1 LKEGTVKHL
10 REAGITHLRIS
21 EESVA
26 RWTKD
31 DEVGAAYLDLASHD
45 PNVTVLL
52 DHDDTS
58 GDLVGIE
65 ILFGKHHDPKL
76 SSVSP

>member
-1 LKEGTVKHL
+1 MKHL
-10 REAGITHLRIS
+10 GEAGITHLRIS

-26 RWTKD
+26 RWTRD

-52 DHDDTS
+52 DYGDG

-65 ILFGKHHDPKL
+65 ILFGGTP
-76 SSVSP
+76 

>member
-1 LKEGTVKHL
+1 VKHL
-10 REAGITHLRIS
+10 CEAGITHLRIS

-52 DHDDTS
+52 DYGDS

-65 ILFGKHHDPKL
+65 ILFGETP
-76 SSVSP
+76 